1 MGSSNMK
8 VIYFDHLRLFLFPLS
23 KHRRLRADPAGVS
36 PQLRLSSKVGRHLCI
51 IIRHWDLRGGSE
63 GRNVAV

>member
-23 KHRRLRADPAGVS
+23 KHRRRRAHPAGVS

-51 IIRHWDLRGGSE
+51 LIRYCDLGE